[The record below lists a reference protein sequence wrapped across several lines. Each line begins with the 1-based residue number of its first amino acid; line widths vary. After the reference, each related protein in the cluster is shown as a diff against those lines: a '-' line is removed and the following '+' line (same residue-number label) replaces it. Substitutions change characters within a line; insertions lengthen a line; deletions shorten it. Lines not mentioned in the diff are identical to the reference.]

1 MHTLRYVI
9 GDSIFFPALKEFV
22 TSPAYTYDN
31 LVTTDDVEQFFS
43 RKSNINLKP
52 LFDLFLRTTQKPEVY
67 VKQMPNEVYQVSLT
81 NIDMSLPVKIITS
94 EKEQTISIG
103 KKPVTVKSSTMPVID
118 PDRFYLTRVVS
129 E

>member
-1 MHTLRYVI
+1 
-9 GDSIFFPALKEFV
+9 
-22 TSPAYTYDN
+22 
-31 LVTTDDVEQFFS
+31 
-43 RKSNINLKP
+43 
-52 LFDLFLRTTQKPEVY
+52 
-67 VKQMPNEVYQVSLT
+67 MPNEVYQVSLT